1 MVGVKSDVTFRQFF
15 SVSSLFQIK
24 KFLVEKTT
32 SQNFHSKIQCILKK
46 LKRVTNVLRV
56 FSGLNPY
63 NSFKK
68 NAPEAIRTPDLRIRN
83 PLLYPA
89 ELRGLIYL
97 QGVT

>member
-1 MVGVKSDVTFRQFF
+1 
-15 SVSSLFQIK
+15 
-24 KFLVEKTT
+24 
-32 SQNFHSKIQCILKK
+32 LKK

-83 PLLYPA
+83 P
-89 ELRGLIYL
+89 IYTISFL
-97 QGVT
+97 ASQTFLSYHIHDFRPI

>member
-1 MVGVKSDVTFRQFF
+1 MGVKSDVYFRQFF
-15 SVSSLFQIK
+15 SVSSLFKTK
-24 KFLVEKTT
+24 KILVEKTT

-97 QGVT
+97 QRVT